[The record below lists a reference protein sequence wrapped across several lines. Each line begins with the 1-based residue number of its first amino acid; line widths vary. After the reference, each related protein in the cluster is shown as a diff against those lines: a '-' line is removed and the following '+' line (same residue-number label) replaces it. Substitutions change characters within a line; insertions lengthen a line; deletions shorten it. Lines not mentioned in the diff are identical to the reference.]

1 MFGFEKVS
9 HISYKP
15 VLNIVRRLEYKVLRE
30 EIAFFHHYHEY
41 IFASPQIFLKDKIKH
56 IFWRISHPIKKK
68 NPILEKKLL
77 IENK

>member
-30 EIAFFHHYHEY
+30 EIACFRYYHEY

-68 NPILEKKLL
+68 IYIFWRKKC
-77 IENK
+77 